1 MKKLFTS
8 LFLYVFS
15 CVGLF
20 ADYETGKSIFH
31 NKCSE
36 CHAGY
41 VIPRLITENF
51 YEKKNKLLNLKAP
64 SENMLAFA
72 IIEGARK
79 VGNPNDHPEMH
90 KWEVEAYLVD
100 YLFNPDL
107 SKSICDPLVL
117 RYYDVK
123 DSLKG
128 KVNEEEISH
137 IADFFIHYKEKR
149 QEKQFKQE

>member
-1 MKKLFTS
+1 MKTIFVSILAFS
-8 LFLYVFS
+8 ALVFN
-15 CVGLF
+15 LQ
-20 ADYETGKSIFH
+20 ADYETGKAIFH
-31 NKCSE
+31 KKCSE

-51 YEKKNKLLNLKAP
+51 YEKENKLLKLKAP

-79 VGNPNDHPEMH
+79 VGNPRDQEMH

-100 YLFNPDL
+100 YLFDPDL
-107 SKSICDPLVL
+107 TKSICDPLVL

-123 DSLKG
+123 ESLRG
-128 KVNEEEISH
+128 KVSEEEISH
-137 IADFFIHYKEKR
+137 IADFFIQYKIKR
-149 QEKQFKQE
+149 QEKAFKEE